1 MARRVAGIL
10 LPLLLGT
17 TVHAATL
24 CVNPGGTSGC
34 FASVQAAV
42 DAAASEDTITIAAGT
57 YVETVLIEGKRLDVV
72 GEDAATTI
80 IDGGGAG
87 RTITVVGPGTRLNL
101 SQLRIQNAGPSFS
114 SAGLTVSRS
123 TATVTRCRITGNDGP
138 GLSDDAGPFGGFER
152 ARLTVVETTIDG
164 NAGPGIMLFAY
175 SRATVV
181 RSTISGNADS
191 GIALRGRG
199 NRAIVADSTISG
211 NGTLGDGGG
220 IYLIA
225 SSVKLVRSTVASN
238 TAEGAGGGIFVDVR
252 GRARSE
258 ATILADNAHMG
269 AAANE
274 CALAAPSGPHPG
286 GRFVSRG
293 FNLIETACPFAG
305 GAGLDITAQDPL
317 LGPLQD
323 NSGPT
328 FTRALLGGSPAL
340 GAVTRGRT
348 CREPDQRGVAR
359 TAPCDV
365 GAFEAP

>member
-1 MARRVAGIL
+1 
-10 LPLLLGT
+10 
-17 TVHAATL
+17 
-24 CVNPGGTSGC
+24 
-34 FASVQAAV
+34 
-42 DAAASEDTITIAAGT
+42 
-57 YVETVLIEGKRLDVV
+57 
-72 GEDAATTI
+72 
-80 IDGGGAG
+80 
-87 RTITVVGPGTRLNL
+87 
-101 SQLRIQNAGPSFS
+101 
-114 SAGLTVSRS
+114 
-123 TATVTRCRITGNDGP
+123 
-138 GLSDDAGPFGGFER
+138 
-152 ARLTVVETTIDG
+152 
-164 NAGPGIMLFAY
+164 
-175 SRATVV
+175 
-181 RSTISGNADS
+181 
-191 GIALRGRG
+191 
-199 NRAIVADSTISG
+199 
-211 NGTLGDGGG
+211 
-220 IYLIA
+220 
-225 SSVKLVRSTVASN
+225 
-238 TAEGAGGGIFVDVR
+238 
-252 GRARSE
+252 
-258 ATILADNAHMG
+258 MG